1 MERAMASRIIL
12 TDEDRDRIWALYAG
26 REDLTVDDIAAAFGI
41 HPTTLYTRIREWG
54 WEGRWRLLARN
65 RRSRGE
71 ARLTRP
77 RGWGA
82 PAPPLPQPM
91 PALPP
96 GAPDAVPPPAVAPE
110 PGPASPGEAAAAL
123 VRQASRQIASLEAAL
138 AAGEVEPER
147 AARVLA
153 SLARTLA
160 AARSLEP
167 SGGPA
172 ADDDD
177 EPPPRS
183 LGELRLELAAHLAR
197 HLRNRRAGDG
207 EADPPGA

>member
-12 TDEDRDRIWALYAG
+12 TDEDRDRIWSLYAG
-26 REDLTVDDIAAAFGI
+26 REDLTIDDIAASFGI
-41 HPTTLYTRIREWG
+41 HPTTLYARIRAWG
-54 WEGRWRLLARN
+54 WEGRWRVLARA
-65 RRSRGE
+65 RRARGE
-71 ARLTRP
+71 ARLARP
-77 RGWGA
+77 LGRGA
-82 PAPPLPQPM
+82 LAPPP
-91 PALPP
+91 PP
-96 GAPDAVPPPAVAPE
+96 GAPTPAAATAGAEPE
-110 PGPASPGEAAAAL
+110 PAPASPGEAAAAL
-123 VRQASRQIASLEAAL
+123 ARQASRQIANLEAAL

-160 AARSLEP
+160 TARSLAP

-197 HLRNRRAGDG
+197 HLRSRSAGDG

>member
-1 MERAMASRIIL
+1 MASRIIL
-12 TDEDRDRIWALYAG
+12 TDEDRDRIWSLYAG

-65 RRSRGE
+65 RRGRGE

-82 PAPPLPQPM
+82 PPPPQPM

-96 GAPDAVPPPAVAPE
+96 GAPDAVPPPASAPQ

-123 VRQASRQIASLEAAL
+123 ARQASRQIASLEAAL

-160 AARSLEP
+160 TARSLEP

-197 HLRNRRAGDG
+197 HLRSRSAGDG